1 MTDTARGETGLAQ
14 PRASQRSEA
23 ADLTNLRLKVLALSA
38 ENERLRNTVS
48 FQLGGAILRLRS
60 LDGLRHFPG
69 EIARLVQLS
78 RQRRGRLKDGEET
91 PKSLE
96 ERLRRIVAR
105 AFDTSAEEIEE
116 AVRHEGGSPVVQAT
130 LLTGLGN
137 IIRPLDPAKALIL
150 SRRAAAVASTPQNNI
165 ALANLLVDAGA
176 VEEPLEIYRRLRS
189 KRTPMP
195 FRSNQRMALLEGMV
209 RVQRG
214 GLEIPPR
221 ARGERSAGG
230 SPGLL
235 YVAASSFPYHTT
247 GYTSRTQAVLKA
259 LVDAGERVHAV
270 TRPGYPNDRNDVHL
284 MQSDAVQF
292 VNGVTYTR
300 LTGPQSNSTPF
311 DHYCEQASE
320 ALSQMIDKTRPT
332 VVHAA
337 SNYLNAMPALIAA
350 RRAGLPF
357 AYEVRG
363 LWELTQAAKDP
374 LFEASERF
382 RWQREQE
389 TRVASEAD
397 LVFTISQGLRAE
409 LVERGV
415 DAEKIVIVP
424 NCVDS
429 EVFAPRRMD
438 KALRDELLIG
448 QSKVLGFIGSMTA
461 YEGLVDLISAMAE
474 LRRQGLD
481 VCALLVGDGP
491 AAQEVREA
499 ARSLGVERHLIMPG
513 RVSHAEVARWY
524 SLMDVAVYPRRP
536 SRVTELVP
544 PLKPLEAMA
553 AGIPVVASNV
563 SAIRETVQHGYNGL
577 LFERGDVDDLVEQLK
592 QALTDRRRAR
602 VLAKQARRHVQDAF
616 SWNAAAAK
624 IVNAYKERLN
634 YDGAPQSRVVSSARA
649 SV

>member
-1 MTDTARGETGLAQ
+1 LTDTAKAETGPAQ
-14 PRASQRSEA
+14 PRPSRHSEA

-48 FQLGGAILRLRS
+48 FQLGGAILKLRS
-60 LDGLRHFPG
+60 LDGLRHFPA
-69 EIARLVQLS
+69 ELARLVQVS
-78 RQRRGRLKDGEET
+78 RQRRGRLRDGEEA
-91 PKSLE
+91 PISLE

-105 AFDTSAEEIEE
+105 AFDMSAEDIEE
-116 AVRHEGGSPVVQAT
+116 AVRQEGGSSVVQAT

-150 SRRAAAVASTPQNNI
+150 SRRAAAVAPTPQNNI
-165 ALANLLVDAGA
+165 ALANLLVDAGV

-195 FRSNQRMALLEGMV
+195 YRSNQRLALLEGMV

-214 GLEIPPR
+214 DLVIPPR
-221 ARGERSAGG
+221 ATCGHVTGDRRV
-230 SPGLL
+230 L

-247 GYTSRTQAVLKA
+247 GYTSRTQALLKA
-259 LVDAGERVHAV
+259 LIDVGESVAAV
-270 TRPGYPNDRNDVHL
+270 TRPGYPHDRNDVHL
-284 MQSDAVQF
+284 MHPESVQV

-311 DHYCEQASE
+311 DHYCDQAAA
-320 ALSQMIDKTRPT
+320 ALSHVIEKTRPT

-357 AYEVRG
+357 VYEVRG
-363 LWELTQAAKDP
+363 LWELTQTAKDP
-374 LFEASERF
+374 LFERSERF

-397 LVFTISQGLRAE
+397 LVFTISQGLRSE
-409 LVERGV
+409 LIDRGV
-415 DAEKIVIVP
+415 EAGKIVIVP

-429 EVFAPRRMD
+429 DVFVPTRAD
-438 KALRDELLIG
+438 KALREELLIG
-448 QSKVLGFIGSMTA
+448 QSRVLGFIGSMTA
-461 YEGLVDLISAMAE
+461 YEGLVDLVTAMAE
-474 LRRQGLD
+474 LRRQGMD

-513 RVSHAEVARWY
+513 RVPHSDVARWY

-563 SAIRETVQHGYNGL
+563 SAIQETVKHDYNGL
-577 LFERGDVDDLVEQLK
+577 LFERGDVDDLVLQLK
-592 QALTDRRRAR
+592 NALADRRRTRA
-602 VLAKQARRHVQDAF
+602 LAKQARRHVQQDY
-616 SWNAAAAK
+616 SWNAAAMRIAE
-624 IVNAYKERLN
+624 AYAERLE
-634 YDGAPQSRVVSSARA
+634 AA
-649 SV
+649 ST